1 MTEASAVAIKTAVE
15 LIDDTV
21 YTDGIGTPSKAVG
34 IAGTDGTNPQIV
46 KTDTAGELQVDVL
59 TLPAIP
65 AGANNIGDVDVLTVP
80 APLNVTGTGLEATAM
95 RVTIATDSTGLLSV
109 DDNGGSLTVDGTVTA
124 NLAAGVN
131 NIGDVD
137 ILSIAAGTNNIG
149 DVDIASA
156 IPAGTNVIGGV
167 TGGGIYVAAT
177 STVVASG
184 TVDVQGIAATA
195 NLRLVGFSMTE
206 DAATAA
212 AAELSLRH
220 GTLVTDPEIFGITL
234 AANESMRDW
243 FSPDGIAVANGIF
256 IDRVSGTTKMT
267 LFTKVVA

>member
-1 MTEASAVAIKTAVE
+1 M
-15 LIDDTV
+15 
-21 YTDGIGTPSKAVG
+21 
-34 IAGTDGTNPQIV
+34 
-46 KTDTAGELQVDVL
+46 
-59 TLPAIP
+59 
-65 AGANNIGDVDVLTVP
+65 DVLTVP